1 MYIAVINPALPAV
14 VYTMPICWKMLA
26 AARNAPQHIPPMI
39 VFLRY
44 AAYSFRLMTASFSF
58 SDAMG
63 KSDMAPTAIAAR
75 AILAALNVMGSMS
88 SMPTRWNTNAVPQ
101 IIAVSI
107 SSIFPSILL
116 LFLIPG

>member
-1 MYIAVINPALPAV
+1 
-14 VYTMPICWKMLA
+14 
-26 AARNAPQHIPPMI
+26 MI

-44 AAYSFRLMTASFSF
+44 AARSFRLMMASFSF

-63 KSDMAPTAIAAR
+63 RSDTAPTATAAS
-75 AILAALNVMGSMS
+75 AILAALNVIGSMS

-107 SSIFPSILL
+107 SSAFPSTLL
-116 LFLIPG
+116 LFFIYRQFPLRKTESGEDP